1 MIGEEL
7 LVNTNVSGEQY
18 DPAIVAHGDGFAVA
32 WYDSDGSNDGQG
44 GSSNDI
50 FVKTFTTTDASSNP
64 VDTPIVDADEVL
76 VNTYTSGSQY
86 DPAITSLSDGG
97 FVVTWRDDQGS
108 SHDGGSG
115 IDVFGQRFD
124 AAGQK
129 VGDDFLINADADSG
143 SQYEPA
149 MADLGNGTFVVIW
162 RDDSGSS
169 HDTNDN
175 DSATGSGYDVRG
187 QIFTTTAT
195 DDDGDLIL
203 TPQVLGGDFRIND
216 YSSGHQYQPSV
227 KTLDRGGFV
236 VTWRD
241 DSGHDGGSVRISVV
255 RCLMVGTPVGDEF
268 MANSYTNSSQHDP
281 SVAALDN
288 GGFVVTWTSEAD
300 RTAVVLASSARL

>member
-1 MIGEEL
+1 M
-7 LVNTNVSGEQY
+7 
-18 DPAIVAHGDGFAVA
+18 
-32 WYDSDGSNDGQG
+32 
-44 GSSNDI
+44 
-50 FVKTFTTTDASSNP
+50 TDADGNP
-64 VDTPIVDADEVL
+64 VDTPIVSADDVL

-97 FVVTWRDDQGS
+97 CVVTWRDDKGS

-124 AAGQK
+124 ATGAK

-216 YSSGHQYQPSV
+216 YTSGSQYQPSV
-227 KTLDRGGFV
+227 TTLDNGGFV

-241 DSGHDGGSVRISVV
+241 DSGHDGGSGADIRGQ
-255 RCLMVGTPVGDEF
+255 MFDGTGTPVGDEF
-268 MANSYTNSSQHDP
+268 MVNADRTVRDQHQP
-281 SVAALDN
+281 SVAGLDN
-288 GGFVVTWTSEAD
+288 GEFVVTWGDEATNSRSSELGSGFDNSGWAVFGQKFTMVSGTADDTPVANGGLFQANTYTSS
-300 RTAVVLASSARL
+300 TPVSYTHLTLPTILLV